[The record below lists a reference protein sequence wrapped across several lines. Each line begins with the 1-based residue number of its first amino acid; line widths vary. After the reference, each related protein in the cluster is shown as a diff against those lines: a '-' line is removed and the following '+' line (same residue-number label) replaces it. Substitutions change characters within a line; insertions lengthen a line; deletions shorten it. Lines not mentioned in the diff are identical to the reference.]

1 MRPPKALCYS
11 TDVHFPTSS
20 MTFLV
25 LPPKRRVAG
34 IITPRTEE
42 KEIFHAHT
50 GMNTTILSYVRPHA

>member
-1 MRPPKALCYS
+1 
-11 TDVHFPTSS
+11 
-20 MTFLV
+20 
-25 LPPKRRVAG
+25 VAG